1 MMQKFYSTVINEKT
15 YSFIYIVSWFSIGE
29 KNIFFQLTKNIDI
42 FVSPKDGECSL
53 YIGTEQYAEIEK
65 RQFRILFDS
74 DK

>member
-1 MMQKFYSTVINEKT
+1 MKKHIHSYTLSPGDLV
-15 YSFIYIVSWFSIGE
+15 FSIGE

-42 FVSPKDGECSL
+42 FVSTKDGDFSL
-53 YIGTEQYAEIEK
+53 YSAGDERDEIEK

>member
-1 MMQKFYSTVINEKT
+1 MKKHIHSYTLSPGDLV
-15 YSFIYIVSWFSIGE
+15 FSIRE